1 MSLLLHV
8 KFGNSI
14 CHYLVGVPSVGVNIK
29 MPMRNKMACESTFTV
44 VFFMSN

>member
-1 MSLLLHV
+1 MNVL
-8 KFGNSI
+8 FGDSI

-29 MPMRNKMACESTFTV
+29 MPMSNEMACESTFTV